1 MQALE
6 RAPRTAIRAEL
17 RDLLAIAIPA
27 GITSACRLLV
37 DLENTVVIGHIASAT
52 GTPTALYLDA
62 ASLAAL
68 CFNLIFACFGRSC
81 DGVMTTLVSQAFGA
95 RNTHLVGSTLL
106 SGLCAY
112 SLALIMT
119 SGLLAFA
126 PIVLRLVVHD
136 PPATSLAGRYCL
148 ISIGSLAPS
157 YGAWCLSVWLLGQR
171 VATPE

>member
-1 MQALE
+1 M
-6 RAPRTAIRAEL
+6 
-17 RDLLAIAIPA
+17 
-27 GITSACRLLV
+27 TSFVSKSPHNNISFL
-37 DLENTVVIGHIASAT
+37 N
-52 GTPTALYLDA
+52 DA
-62 ASLAAL
+62 
-68 CFNLIFACFGRSC
+68 
-81 DGVMTTLVSQAFGA
+81 VT
-95 RNTHLVGSTLL
+95 L